1 MCTLSE
7 DFLGMYPSQK
17 KKKQRQVFGS
27 SKIGIPDIKKKKK
40 IMGCLA
46 DLKSAVA
53 SNCTLSLAFFLV
65 YIS

>member
-1 MCTLSE
+1 MCTRSE

-17 KKKQRQVFGS
+17 KKKERQVFGS